1 MTKSSSLLREYCAHL
16 PHGTV
21 HKRERDATK
30 VEMLRR
36 GEQASP
42 LERRHGPYSEAVEEE
57 WVSFSLIEMEM
68 EKFVIGGA
76 RCSHFYLEE

>member
-1 MTKSSSLLREYCAHL
+1 MTKNSSLLREYCAHL
-16 PHGTV
+16 PHGTI
-21 HKRERDATK
+21 HKRERDVTK
-30 VEMLRR
+30 VEMLGR